1 MSALPSPLASQAK
14 RWLIAIAG
22 VAYILAAALGTV
34 YGSAALYQL
43 FHKQAPHDI
52 EFTTTYAYWLGTEG
66 DVRERKKLML
76 AIGLPAGL
84 LFMVIPIALASMGPQ
99 RRDLHGSARFAR
111 EDEIRKA
118 GLFPERGIILGK
130 YRGRFLMLAGAQSVI
145 LSAPT
150 RSGKGVGVVIP
161 NLLGWKDSVVVL
173 DIKGENY
180 KKTAGFR
187 AAHGQTVYRWAPFDE
202 TSQTHRYNPLAY
214 VREEWRF
221 TVGDILSVAQ
231 SLYVSDRSKGS
242 NDTAIYFNDEA
253 RNLFL
258 GLALYLVETPELP
271 RTIGEVLRQA
281 SGQGQGIREHISA
294 LMADRDEARPLR
306 PECIEAL
313 SRFVS
318 RPENTLGGIVGT
330 LTAPLTLFSD
340 PLVDIATSGN
350 DFSFHDLRR
359 KRMSVYVEV
368 PPKRLDDA
376 SVLISLFWS
385 QLVKINTDQLPE
397 ENPELKHQ
405 CLLILDEFTA
415 PGRMPIFAKG
425 IGYMAGYGL
434 RCLTVIQSRAQLAS
448 AYGKEDA
455 RTYSTNHAAQIFYAP
470 GEQADANEYSEMLGT
485 YTAASESKGRSTS
498 GKGGS
503 SRSTNTSPQRRPL
516 LLPQEFKELG
526 TDREV
531 ILVENV
537 KPIYAEKIRYH
548 DDPVLKDR
556 VMSAPVSPQQDA
568 DAYRRALHATR
579 GARMTTAPIEPD
591 YAQLP
596 ELTAAADHGALSKWT
611 SKFYELFDFV
621 TPDDVD
627 LAPTVS

>member
-1 MSALPSPLASQAK
+1 MSALPSPLASKVK
-14 RWLIAIAG
+14 RWFIGAAVVLYL
-22 VAYILAAALGTV
+22 VAATLGTV

-52 EFTTTYAYWLGTEG
+52 ELTTSYAYWLGTEG
-66 DVRERKKLML
+66 DVRERKKWML

-84 LFMVIPIALASMGPQ
+84 LFLVIPIALFSIAPQ

-118 GLFPERGIILGK
+118 GLYPEHGIILGK
-130 YRGRFLMLAGAQSVI
+130 HRGQFLMLDGAQSVI

-161 NLLGWKDSVVVL
+161 NLLTWNDSVVVL

-180 KKTAGFR
+180 KRTAGFR
-187 AAHGQTVYRWAPFDE
+187 AAHGQSIYRWAPFDQ
-202 TSQTHRYNPLAY
+202 TSRTHRYNPLSY
-214 VREEWRF
+214 VREDWRF
-221 TVGDILSVAQ
+221 VVGDVLSVAQ
-231 SLYVSDRSKGS
+231 TLYASDRSKGS

-281 SGQGQGIREHISA
+281 SGRGQGIREHISS
-294 LMADRDEARPLR
+294 LMADRDETRPLSD
-306 PECIEAL
+306 PCIEAL

-318 RPENTLGGIVGT
+318 RPDNTLGGIVGT

-350 DFSFHDLRR
+350 DFSFEDLRR
-359 KRMSVYVEV
+359 RPMSVYVEV

-385 QLVKINTDQLPE
+385 QLVKINTEQLPE

-405 CLLILDEFTA
+405 CLLILDEFTV

-485 YTAASESKGRSTS
+485 YTESSESKGRSTS

-537 KPIYAEKIRYH
+537 KPIYAEKICYWK
-548 DDPVLKDR
+548 DPVLKDR
-556 VMSAPVSPQQDA
+556 IAPAPESPQQEVDLYRSSLKASRDLSGTPAVA
-568 DAYRRALHATR
+568 DFSR
-579 GARMTTAPIEPD
+579 
-591 YAQLP
+591 LP
-596 ELTAAADHGALSKWT
+596 RLTASSTPEELKAWIAN
-611 SKFYELFDFV
+611 FYSSLPFV
-621 TPDDVD
+621 SPSDNVIESF
-627 LAPTVS
+627 A